1 MQPLERPLQDA
12 GYVVHN
18 VGYPSRDGD
27 PDELVEHLARAVE
40 ACREDSTEPIHF
52 VTHSLGGILVRAYL
66 AEAKPDPMGRV
77 VQLAPPNRGSELVDR
92 LGELADL
99 LGPTGSQL
107 GTGEESL
114 PNRLLPPDYELGVI
128 AGNGSISLVST
139 LIPGPDDG
147 KVSVESAKLE
157 GAADF
162 LLVDATHTFIM
173 RREDVALQ
181 VVTFLE
187 TGRFVRDEVGP

>member
-1 MQPLERPLQDA
+1 M
-12 GYVVHN
+12 G
-18 VGYPSRDGD
+18 GD
-27 PDELVEHLARAVE
+27 PPLA
-40 ACREDSTEPIHF
+40 
-52 VTHSLGGILVRAYL
+52 G
-66 AEAKPDPMGRV
+66 
-77 VQLAPPNRGSELVDR
+77 ELVDR